1 METGFPQCFHYFFD
15 SVLFTPLGVVD
26 NMSLAA
32 SNVYTRLKP
41 VLKTMFTVGTYMG
54 CGDLLCQKIAQK
66 REKL

>member
-54 CGDLLCQKIAQK
+54 CGDLLCQKIALK